1 MMSPEV
7 QGLLSAVRRRLW
19 RVQLVAAARLALWGS
34 AGLMLLA
41 VVLHLSARQ
50 VPAGAVL
57 MVITAL
63 WVLMLAW
70 TGTRRPAD
78 AACALW
84 ADRHLGGASA
94 FTTLLETALGAQ
106 AARHPQATQNPQAVQ
121 WLESWATA
129 RVPEGLRRLAEH
141 RDAAPLSRPLLAVL
155 VCAALT
161 AAVLSLPTFAPTLQ
175 QQTAASS
182 PSGRGD
188 PQTPQ
193 TPQAPQAP
201 QTPQTPAQADADTAK
216 GVDRLAAA
224 LRAASLQQ
232 PAEPSQALRETGQAQ
247 AAAPDKVDGAT
258 PAAQAA
264 ARPTGEPAPRS
275 PPPAGTTAGA
285 AGPTAALPAATPPAP
300 GTGNSAGA
308 GTGNEAGD
316 SRDARGDRAVSPA
329 PRGTMPQARP
339 MPQPGSA
346 QRQADGGSLGSYE
359 GDASTP
365 GAASMPALAA
375 AAAATPPAAHDATRL
390 SPAETSYVQAWMKA
404 NAQRR

>member
-1 MMSPEV
+1 MLSADV
-7 QGLLSAVRRRLW
+7 QGLLRAVRGRLW
-19 RVQLVAAARLALWGS
+19 RMQLVAAARLALWGS

-41 VVLHLSARQ
+41 VVVHLSARQ

-57 MVITAL
+57 MVLAAL
-63 WVLMLAW
+63 WVSVLAW
-70 TGTRRPAD
+70 AGTRRPAD

-94 FTTLLETALGAQ
+94 FTTLLEAGAGAQ
-106 AARHPQATQNPQAVQ
+106 ATRHPQAVRNPQAVQ
-121 WLESWATA
+121 WLERWATA
-129 RVPEGLRRLAEH
+129 QVPEGLRRLAEG
-141 RDAAPLSRPLLAVL
+141 RETAPLSRPMLALL

-175 QQTAASS
+175 QQAAASS
-182 PSGRGD
+182 PPGKGD

-193 TPQAPQAP
+193 TPQM
-201 QTPQTPAQADADTAK
+201 PAQAEPATAQ

-232 PAEPSQALRETGQAQ
+232 PAEAGQTRREAGQAQ
-247 AAAPDKVDGAT
+247 AATPDKADGAT

-264 ARPTGEPAPRS
+264 ARPAGEPAPRS
-275 PPPAGTTAGA
+275 PLPSGTTAGA
-285 AGPTAALPAATPPAP
+285 AGPTAAVPAAEPPAA

-316 SRDARGDRAVSPA
+316 SHDVRGDTAVSSA
-329 PRGTMPQARP
+329 PRGTMPHQATRS
-339 MPQPGSA
+339 MPWPGSA
-346 QRQADGGSLGSYE
+346 QRQADNGSLGSYDD
-359 GDASTP
+359 DASTP

-375 AAAATPPAAHDATRL
+375 AAAATPPAARDAVRL

>member
-1 MMSPEV
+1 MFSADV
-7 QGLLSAVRRRLW
+7 QGLLNAVRRRLW
-19 RVQLVAAARLALWGS
+19 RGQLVAAARLALWGS

-41 VVLHLSARQ
+41 VVVHLSARQ

-57 MVITAL
+57 MGITSL
-63 WVLMLAW
+63 WVLLLAW
-70 TGTRRPAD
+70 AGTRRPAD

-94 FTTLLETALGAQ
+94 FTTLLETSSGAQ
-106 AARHPQATQNPQAVQ
+106 AAQNPQAVQ
-121 WLESWATA
+121 WLERWAA
-129 RVPEGLRRLAEH
+129 AQVPEGLRRLAER

-175 QQTAASS
+175 QQAAASS
-182 PSGRGD
+182 LSGTGD
-188 PQTPQ
+188 PQTPK
-193 TPQAPQAP
+193 TPQTP
-201 QTPQTPAQADADTAK
+201 QTPQTPAQSEPATAQ

-232 PAEPSQALRETGQAQ
+232 PPETGQTPRETGQAL
-247 AAAPDKVDGAT
+247 AAAPDKADGAT

-264 ARPTGEPAPRS
+264 ARTTGEPAPRS
-275 PPPAGTTAGA
+275 PLPSGTTAA
-285 AGPTAALPAATPPAP
+285 TAGPTATLPAATPPAP

-316 SRDARGDRAVSPA
+316 SRDARGDTAVSSA
-329 PRGTMPQARP
+329 PRGTMPQARS
-339 MPQPGSA
+339 MPWPGSA
-346 QRQADGGSLGSYE
+346 QRLADSGSLGSYDGE
-359 GDASTP
+359 AQVP
-365 GAASMPALAA
+365 GAAPWPALAA
-375 AAAATPPAAHDATRL
+375 AAAATPPAARDATRL

>member
-1 MMSPEV
+1 MLSPEV

-41 VVLHLSARQ
+41 VVVHLSARQ

-57 MVITAL
+57 MATTAL
-63 WVLMLAW
+63 WVLTLAW
-70 TGTRRPAD
+70 AGTRRPAD

-94 FTTLLETALGAQ
+94 FTTLLETGSGA
-106 AARHPQATQNPQAVQ
+106 QATQNPQAVQ

-129 RVPEGLRRLAEH
+129 RVPEGLRRLAEQ
-141 RDAAPLSRPLLAVL
+141 REAAPLSRPLLAVL

-161 AAVLSLPTFAPTLQ
+161 AAVLSLPTFAPTVQ
-175 QQTAASS
+175 QQAAASL
-182 PSGRGD
+182 PFGKGD
-188 PQTPQ
+188 
-193 TPQAPQAP
+193 P
-201 QTPQTPAQADADTAK
+201 QTPQTPAQAEPATAQ

-224 LRAASLQQ
+224 LRAASQQQ

-247 AAAPDKVDGAT
+247 ATAPDKADGAT

-264 ARPTGEPAPRS
+264 ARPAGEPAARS
-275 PPPAGTTAGA
+275 PPPAGA
-285 AGPTAALPAATPPAP
+285 AGPTATLSTVTPPAA

-316 SRDARGDRAVSPA
+316 SRDARGDTAVSPA
-329 PRGTMPQARP
+329 PRGTMPQAGSVP
-339 MPQPGSA
+339 WPGSA
-346 QRQADGGSLGSYE
+346 QRQADSGSLGSYDGE
-359 GDASTP
+359 AQVL
-365 GAASMPALAA
+365 GAAPMPALAA
-375 AAAATPPAAHDATRL
+375 AAAAPPPAARDAARL

>member
-41 VVLHLSARQ
+41 VVVHLSARQ

-70 TGTRRPAD
+70 AGTRRPAD

-106 AARHPQATQNPQAVQ
+106 ATQNPQAVQ

-129 RVPEGLRRLAEH
+129 RVPEGLRRLADH

-182 PSGRGD
+182 PSGKGD
-188 PQTPQ
+188 PQT
-193 TPQAPQAP
+193 P
-201 QTPQTPAQADADTAK
+201 QTPQTPAQADADAAK

-258 PAAQAA
+258 PAAPAA

-275 PPPAGTTAGA
+275 PPPSGTTAGA

-329 PRGTMPQARP
+329 PRGTMPQARS

-346 QRQADGGSLGSYE
+346 QRQADSGSLGSYE

-375 AAAATPPAAHDATRL
+375 AAAATPPAARDATRL

>member
-1 MMSPEV
+1 MSPEV
-7 QGLLSAVRRRLW
+7 QGLLSEVRRRLW

-70 TGTRRPAD
+70 AGTRRPAD

-94 FTTLLETALGAQ
+94 FTTLLETALRAQ
-106 AARHPQATQNPQAVQ
+106 AARHPQATQNLQATQNPQAVQ

-129 RVPEGLRRLAEH
+129 RVPAGLRRLAEH

-161 AAVLSLPTFAPTLQ
+161 AAVLSLPTLAPTLQ
-175 QQTAASS
+175 QQAAASS
-182 PSGRGD
+182 PSGKGD
-188 PQTPQ
+188 PQT
-193 TPQAPQAP
+193 PQAP

-264 ARPTGEPAPRS
+264 ARPTAEPAPRS
-275 PPPAGTTAGA
+275 LPPSGTTAGA

-316 SRDARGDRAVSPA
+316 SRDARGDMAVSPA
-329 PRGTMPQARP
+329 PRGTMPQARS
-339 MPQPGSA
+339 MPWPGPA
-346 QRQADGGSLGSYE
+346 PRQADRASLGSYE

-375 AAAATPPAAHDATRL
+375 AAAATPPAARDAPRL

>member
-41 VVLHLSARQ
+41 VVVHLSARQ

-106 AARHPQATQNPQAVQ
+106 ATQNPQAVQ
-121 WLESWATA
+121 WLESWAAA
-129 RVPEGLRRLAEH
+129 RVPEGLRRLAGH

-193 TPQAPQAP
+193 TPQTPQA
-201 QTPQTPAQADADTAK
+201 PQTPAQADADTAK

-224 LRAASLQQ
+224 LRAASVQQ

-258 PAAQAA
+258 AAAQAA
-264 ARPTGEPAPRS
+264 ARPNGEPAPRS

-329 PRGTMPQARP
+329 PRGTMPQARS
-339 MPQPGSA
+339 MPWPGSA
-346 QRQADGGSLGSYE
+346 QRQADSGSLGSYE